1 MAHIPLNETASKQSP
16 PKQSPSLE
24 ESILQQN
31 KLNNFIAELY
41 LATSKIELAEYRDWA
56 LSQLQDLIA
65 FDGAIWSNGHQQT
78 VRFHNHTLVN
88 VPESLTQSL
97 LDNLS
102 INPLADKLF
111 ENLGSPID
119 MRDLMTDE
127 DFYQSEIYQKC
138 FKPNGIERILSS
150 VHLDERTGLFT
161 LLTLYRFE
169 RDNPFSEQDRQSQK
183 QALYHLLTA
192 AKHALFLQLEHS
204 NDNQIKAHKNSHK
217 AICDNEG
224 YFHQVQTSFI
234 DLLEQYYPVNSDAKN
249 GVTNSLL
256 KLPFTLNLA
265 EQAYEVDGLQVELK
279 LFNDL
284 VIVEIWPQ
292 GPLDSLSIREK
303 EIVQTLAKG
312 LTFKEAARELGLSPS
327 TVSNHLYRIY
337 QKLNIGS
344 KSELFKLLS

>member
-1 MAHIPLNETASKQSP
+1 MAHLSSSDVTKQ
-16 PKQSPSLE
+16 
-24 ESILQQN
+24 QQD
-31 KLNNFIAELY
+31 KLNKFIAELY
-41 LATSKIELAEYRDWA
+41 LATSKIDLAEYRDWA
-56 LSQLQDLIA
+56 LSQLQTLID

-78 VRFHNHTLVN
+78 TRFHNHTLVN

-97 LDNLS
+97 LEHLS

-111 ENLGSPID
+111 DNLGSPVD
-119 MRDLMTDE
+119 MRDLLADE
-127 DFYQSEIYQKC
+127 DFYRSEIYLKC
-138 FKPNGIERILSS
+138 FKPHSIERILSS
-150 VHLDERTGLFT
+150 IHLDERTGLFT

-169 RDNPFSEQDRQSQK
+169 REKPFTEQDKQNQT

-204 NDNQIKAHKNSHK
+204 ADKQIKAHKNSHK
-217 AICDNEG
+217 AICDREG

-234 DLLEQYYPVNSDAKN
+234 DLLELYNVESHCEKSDGN
-249 GVTNSLL
+249 GLL
-256 KLPFTLNLA
+256 KFPFALDL
-265 EQAYEVDGLQVELK
+265 ELKKYEVDGLQVELK
-279 LFNDL
+279 AFNDL

-292 GPLDSLSIREK
+292 GPLDSLSLREQ

-312 LTFKEAARELGLSPS
+312 LTFKEAARALELSPS

-344 KSELFKLLS
+344 KSELFQLLP

>member
-1 MAHIPLNETASKQSP
+1 MAYTPLKEAS
-16 PKQSPSLE
+16 SL
-24 ESILQQN
+24 QYD
-31 KLNNFIAELY
+31 KLNHFIAKLY

-56 LSQLQDLIA
+56 LSQLQNLID

-88 VPESLTQSL
+88 VPESLTQCL
-97 LDNLS
+97 LDYLS

-111 ENLGSPID
+111 DNLGSPID

-127 DFYQSEIYQKC
+127 DFYRSEIYLKC
-138 FKPNGIERILSS
+138 FKPHGIERILSS
-150 VHLDERTGLFT
+150 VHMDERTGLFT

-169 RDNPFSEQDRQSQK
+169 RDNPFSESDKQSQK

-204 NDNQIKAHKNSHK
+204 GDNKIKAHKNSHK
-217 AICDNEG
+217 AICDKQG

-234 DLLEQYYPVNSDAKN
+234 DLLERYYLKN
-249 GVTNSLL
+249 NNVKENVPRNSLV
-256 KLPFTLNLA
+256 KLPFALDTTK
-265 EQAYEVDGLQVELK
+265 QAYEVDGLQVELK

-292 GPLDSLSIREK
+292 GPLDSLSLREQ

-312 LTFKEAARELGLSPS
+312 LTFKEAARVLDLSPS

-344 KSELFKLLS
+344 KGELFKLLA

>member
-1 MAHIPLNETASKQSP
+1 MVQLPVDTST
-16 PKQSPSLE
+16 
-24 ESILQQN
+24 QQE
-31 KLNNFIAELY
+31 KLNQFISELY

-56 LSQLQDLIA
+56 LSQLQRLIS

-111 ENLGSPID
+111 NNLGAPID
-119 MRDLMTDE
+119 MRDLMADE
-127 DFYQSEIYQKC
+127 DFYCSEIYLTC
-138 FKPNGIERILSS
+138 FKPHGIERILSS

-169 RDNPFSEQDRQSQK
+169 RNNPFSDQDKQNQI

-192 AKHALFLQLEHS
+192 AEHALFLQLEHS
-204 NDNQIKAHKNSHK
+204 DDNKTKAHKNSHK
-217 AICDNEG
+217 AICDNQG
-224 YFHQVQTSFI
+224 YFHQVQASFI
-234 DLLEQYYPVNSDAKN
+234 DLLERYYLKGSEPK
-249 GVTNSLL
+249 NSLL
-256 KLPFTLNLA
+256 KLPFELNTTK
-265 EQAYEVDGLQVELK
+265 QTYEVDGLQVELTA
-279 LFNDL
+279 FNDL

-292 GPLDSLSIREK
+292 GPLDSLSLREQ
-303 EIVQTLAKG
+303 EVVQILAKG
-312 LTFKEAARELGLSPS
+312 LTFKEAARALGLSPS

-337 QKLNIGS
+337 KKLNIGS
-344 KSELFKLLS
+344 KRELFNLLP

>member
-1 MAHIPLNETASKQSP
+1 MANIPDKSSP
-16 PKQSPSLE
+16 QHQDNLHH
-24 ESILQQN
+24 
-31 KLNNFIAELY
+31 FISELY
-41 LATSKIELAEYRDWA
+41 LATSKIKLAEYRDWA
-56 LSQLQDLIA
+56 LSQLQSLID

-78 VRFHNHTLVN
+78 ARFHNHTLVN

-102 INPLADKLF
+102 INPIADKLF
-111 ENLGSPID
+111 ENLGTPVD
-119 MRDLMTDE
+119 MRDLMNDE
-127 DFYQSEIYQKC
+127 DFYSSEIYQKC
-138 FKPNGIERILSS
+138 FKPYGIERILSS
-150 VHLDERTGLFT
+150 IHLDERTGLFT

-169 RDNPFSEQDRQSQK
+169 RSRPFSEQDKQNQK

-204 NDNQIKAHKNSHK
+204 DDNQTTAHKNSHK
-217 AICDNEG
+217 AICDNQG
-224 YFHQVQTSFI
+224 YFHQVQTNFI
-234 DLLEQYYPVNSDAKN
+234 DLLEQYYPKN
-249 GVTNSLL
+249 NLL
-256 KLPFTLNLA
+256 KLPFTLDMVDKS
-265 EQAYEVDGLQVELK
+265 YEVDGLQVELK

-292 GPLDSLSIREK
+292 GPLDSLSLREQ

-312 LTFKEAARELGLSPS
+312 LTFKEAARELDLSPS

-344 KSELFKLLS
+344 KSELFKLLP

>member
-1 MAHIPLNETASKQSP
+1 MDQLPQKTSA
-16 PKQSPSLE
+16 
-24 ESILQQN
+24 QQQD
-31 KLNNFIAELY
+31 KLNQFIGDLY

-56 LSQLQDLIA
+56 LSQLQNLID

-88 VPESLTQSL
+88 VPESLTQCL
-97 LDNLS
+97 LDHLS
-102 INPLADKLF
+102 INPLAEKLF
-111 ENLGSPID
+111 DNLGTPID

-127 DFYQSEIYQKC
+127 DFYRSEIYLTC
-138 FKPNGIERILSS
+138 FKPHGIERILSS

-169 RDNPFSEQDRQSQK
+169 RNKPFSNQDKQSQK

-204 NDNQIKAHKNSHK
+204 NDSQVKEHKNSHK
-217 AICDNEG
+217 AICDNQG

-234 DLLEQYYPVNSDAKN
+234 DLLESYYFKN
-249 GVTNSLL
+249 KNVRNKDFKDNAPKNRLL
-256 KLPFTLNLA
+256 KLPFALDTTK
-265 EQAYEVDGLQVELK
+265 QAYEVDGLQIELIA
-279 LFNDL
+279 FNDL
-284 VIVEIWPQ
+284 IIVEIWPQ
-292 GPLDSLSIREK
+292 GPLDSLSMREQ

-344 KSELFKLLS
+344 KSELFKLLP

>member
-1 MAHIPLNETASKQSP
+1 MAQLSLKETSAV
-16 PKQSPSLE
+16 
-24 ESILQQN
+24 QQD
-31 KLNNFIAELY
+31 KLNQFISELY
-41 LATSKIELAEYRDWA
+41 LATSKIELAEYRYWA
-56 LSQLQDLIA
+56 LAQLQDLID

-88 VPESLTQSL
+88 VTESLTKSL

-102 INPLADKLF
+102 INPLVDKLF
-111 ENLGSPID
+111 DNLGSPID
-119 MRDLMTDE
+119 MRDLMTDK
-127 DFYQSEIYQKC
+127 DFYCSEIYLKC

-150 VHLDERTGLFT
+150 IHLDERTGLFT
-161 LLTLYRFE
+161 LLSLYRFE
-169 RDNPFSEQDRQSQK
+169 REKPFSEQDKQMQK

-204 NDNQIKAHKNSHK
+204 NDSQIKAHKNSHK
-217 AICDNEG
+217 AICDTQG

-234 DLLEQYYPVNSDAKN
+234 DLLERYYPTNNGANS
-249 GVTNSLL
+249 SLL
-256 KLPFTLNLA
+256 KLPFALDLA
-265 EQAYEVDGLQVELK
+265 LQAYEVDGLQVELK
-279 LFNDL
+279 PFNDL

-292 GPLDSLSIREK
+292 GPLDSLSLRER

-312 LTFKEAARELGLSPS
+312 LTFKEAARELDLSPS

-344 KSELFKLLS
+344 KSELFKLMP